1 MAIQDD
7 LSSAIANVISANW
20 ADILNEIEA
29 SEGKTNQLT
38 IQSIIKKNADAT
50 LSFTLRASFKKQTV
64 VSQPTTISVDS
75 AKK

>member
-7 LSSAIANVISANW
+7 LSSAIAQVISANW
-20 ADILNEIEA
+20 ADIVNEIEV
-29 SEGKTNQLT
+29 SSSKMNQLNV
-38 IQSIIKKNADAT
+38 SAIIRKNPDAT
-50 LSFTLRASFKKQTV
+50 LSFNLKASFKKQTV

>member
-7 LSSAIANVISANW
+7 LASAIASVINANW
-20 ADILNEIEA
+20 ADINTEIEA
-29 SEGKTNQLT
+29 SQSKTNQLS
-38 IQSIIKKNADAT
+38 IQAIIKKNTDAT
-50 LSFTLRASFKKQTV
+50 LSYGLKVSFKKQTV

>member
-20 ADILNEIEA
+20 ADILNEIEV
-29 SEGKTNQLT
+29 SPSKLNQLNV
-38 IQSIIKKNADAT
+38 SAIIRKNADST
-50 LSFTLRASFKKQTV
+50 LSFNLKASFKKQTV